1 MPNSIRL
8 KRPQLLFNLML
19 YSKSTNLNLL
29 QINNNADDF
38 IDYNGVFMNG
48 SYENSTQVIMCQLK

>member
-1 MPNSIRL
+1 
-8 KRPQLLFNLML
+8 ML

-38 IDYNGVFMNG
+38 VDYNGVFMNG
-48 SYENSTQVIMCQLK
+48 SYKNSTQVLM